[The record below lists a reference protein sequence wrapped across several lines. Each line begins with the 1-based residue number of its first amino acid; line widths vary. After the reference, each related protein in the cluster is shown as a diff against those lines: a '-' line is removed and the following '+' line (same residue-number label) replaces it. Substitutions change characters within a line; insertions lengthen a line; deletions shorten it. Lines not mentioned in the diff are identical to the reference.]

1 MEENLFDQPWPWE
14 MRMIGSN
21 VAVVGTV
28 RRSCKGIG
36 RDSEVRVM
44 GAMEVMGVTVVA
56 GILPGWP
63 MSACS
68 IRAGNVDCIVNRLLV
83 C

>member
-28 RRSCKGIG
+28 RRSCKGTG
-36 RDSEVRVM
+36 RDSE
-44 GAMEVMGVTVVA
+44 
-56 GILPGWP
+56 
-63 MSACS
+63 
-68 IRAGNVDCIVNRLLV
+68 DCIVNRLLV